1 MTPIRPVRDC
11 SVPIWLAG
19 LATLALAAIAYLLT
33 VNGIR
38 ATAEREANAAL
49 KAAGQDWAQFRVAD
63 RLGVIDGA
71 PPDAQAAA
79 AARVA
84 VSQALAGK
92 IGFPGVV
99 AAITGAAGAEQ
110 LDLRGA
116 TPPPAAAPAEPA
128 APIDVPPSAPEPA
141 PTAPLAPPAPTPA
154 PAKPPVA
161 AGAPLTGAKACE
173 GAVLHVRAKRG
184 INFASNSAALGP
196 QARAVI
202 AEIAAATARCQG
214 VRIEIGGHTD
224 ARGAAF
230 ANQKLSEAR
239 AGAVREALIAGGVRA
254 ETLAARGYGETRPLN
269 RGVSAR
275 DHARN
280 RRITFTIVDAP

>member
-1 MTPIRPVRDC
+1 MTPIRPARDC
-11 SVPIWLAG
+11 SIPIWLAG
-19 LATLALAAIAYLLT
+19 LATLGLAAIAY
-33 VNGIR
+33 VMAADAMR
-38 ATAEREANAAL
+38 ATAERQATAAL
-49 KAAGQDWAQFRVAD
+49 KAAGQEWAQFRIAD

-92 IGFPGVV
+92 IGFPGVI
-99 AAITGAAGAEQ
+99 AALTGAAGAEQ

-116 TPPPAAAPAEPA
+116 TPAPVAPAKPA
-128 APIDVPPSAPEPA
+128 APIEAPPSPSAAAPPI
-141 PTAPLAPPAPTPA
+141 APPAPAPAPA

-161 AGAPLTGAKACE
+161 AGAPPAGAKACE
-173 GAVLHVRAKRG
+173 AAVLQARARRG
-184 INFASNSAALGP
+184 INFATNSAALGP
-196 QARAVI
+196 DARAVI
-202 AEIAAATARCQG
+202 AEIAAAAARCQS
-214 VRIEIGGHTD
+214 VRIEIAGHTD
-224 ARGAAF
+224 MRGAAF

-239 AGAVREALIAGGVRA
+239 ASAVRAALIGDGVRA
-254 ETLAARGYGETRPLN
+254 EALVARGYGETRPLTP
-269 RGVSAR
+269 GMSPR